1 MIFEVCVD
9 SIEGVIAAREGGAQ
23 RVELCAGLV
32 EGGVTPSP
40 GMLRLA
46 CGQDISVYVLVRPRG
61 GDFVYTDF
69 ELEVMR
75 QDIAAAKMAGAS
87 GVVLGALLVDGR
99 LDVPRMRE
107 LIGLA
112 RPLGVTCH
120 RAFDLCRD
128 PDEALDTL
136 IELGVERLLTSG
148 QRPTALEGAAC
159 IAELVRRA
167 AGRISVMAGGGV
179 NAHNL
184 ADLLDATGVNEAHFT
199 ARSPLPSRMLFR
211 NTQVCMGKPYQPDE
225 YTRKVT
231 DLEQIRLMLAAK

>member
-32 EGGVTPSP
+32 EGGVTPSS

-46 CGQDISVYVLVRPRG
+46 CQQGIAVNVLLRPRG

-69 ELEVMR
+69 EMEVMR
-75 QDIAAAKMAGAS
+75 QDIAAAKMAGAN
-87 GVVLGALLVDGR
+87 GVVLGVLLADGR
-99 LDVPRMRE
+99 LDRLRMRE
-107 LIGLA
+107 LIELA
-112 RPLGVTCH
+112 RPLSVTCH

-128 PDEALDTL
+128 PEEALDTL

-148 QRPTALEGAAC
+148 QRSTALEGAAC
-159 IAELVRRA
+159 IAGLVRRA

-179 NAHNL
+179 SPDNL
-184 ADLLDATGVNEAHFT
+184 AQLLDATGVNEVHFT
-199 ARSPLPSRMLFR
+199 ARSPLPSPMLFR
-211 NTQVCMGKPYQPDE
+211 NPQVWMGKPYQPDE
-225 YTRKVT
+225 YSRKVT
-231 DLEQIRLMLAAK
+231 DLELIRRMLAAW